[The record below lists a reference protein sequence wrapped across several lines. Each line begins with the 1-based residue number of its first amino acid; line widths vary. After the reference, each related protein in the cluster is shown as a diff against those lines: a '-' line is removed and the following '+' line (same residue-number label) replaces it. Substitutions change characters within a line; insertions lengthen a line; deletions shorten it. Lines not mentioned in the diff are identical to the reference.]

1 MDSQQIFELNEEII
15 ELKKQ
20 NKELQDKLDESEQ
33 FTEIAMTRHLE
44 EDILNKKIIEAIK
57 EHVKG
62 MFYEEH
68 ILPILYQED
77 SSEEE

>member
-44 EDILNKKIIEAIK
+44 EDILIKTNK
-57 EHVKG
+57 
-62 MFYEEH
+62 
-68 ILPILYQED
+68 
-77 SSEEE
+77 